1 MTSLEDK
8 IRSLLNFSSQERI
21 SDFSKTFDEIMREKV
36 SQVIEK
42 EKQNVASKYFANIE
56 T

>member
-1 MTSLEDK
+1 MPNLEDK

-36 SQVIEK
+36 SQIIEK